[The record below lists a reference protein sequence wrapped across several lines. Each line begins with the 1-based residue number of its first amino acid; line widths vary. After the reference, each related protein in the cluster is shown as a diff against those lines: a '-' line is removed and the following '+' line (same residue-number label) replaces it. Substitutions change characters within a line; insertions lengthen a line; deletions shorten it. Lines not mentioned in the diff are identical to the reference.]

1 MMSRVA
7 TDGHISAEELEL
19 ARQELLKMAAGLV
32 EEGSREDSTA
42 TVAVLEKILGSDFC
56 RRVGIYPI
64 PPDFVLSVVIPVYNE
79 VATLEKV
86 IERVRN
92 TGLNQ
97 QIILVDDGSTDG
109 TRELLESLKDQED
122 LKILLHESNQ
132 GKGAALIT
140 GFSEATGDVVVI
152 QDADMEYNPAEF
164 RWLLQP
170 ILDDR
175 ADVVYGSRFSSAD
188 HAVSPGWHQAG
199 NQFITRCCNFV
210 IRLRFTD
217 VETCYKMFRREVI
230 QELAPR
236 LKEKRF
242 GIEIEMTAKLARRGN
257 IRFFERPISYARRS
271 YAEGKKIGWRDG
283 VRALWCIVR
292 YGFGK

>member
-1 MMSRVA
+1 MKTLS
-7 TDGHISAEELEL
+7 I
-19 ARQELLKMAAGLV
+19 
-32 EEGSREDSTA
+32 
-42 TVAVLEKILGSDFC
+42 I
-56 RRVGIYPI
+56 I
-64 PPDFVLSVVIPVYNE
+64 PAYNE
-79 VATLEKV
+79 EATIGQLL
-86 IERVRN
+86 ERVRAQSVV
-92 TGLNQ
+92 GFRLEV
-97 QIILVDDGSTDG
+97 IVVDDGSTDNTG
-109 TRELLESLKDQED
+109 Q
-122 LKILLHESNQ
+122 ILQDDPALYDGLITLPTNQ

-140 GFSEATGDVVVI
+140 GFSEATGVVVVI

-170 ILDDR
+170 ILDGR

-188 HAVSPGWHQAG
+188 HVVSPGWHQAG

-210 IRLRFTD
+210 TRLRFTD

-230 QELAPR
+230 QELAPT

-257 IRFFERPISYARRS
+257 VRFFERPISYARRS

>member
-7 TDGHISAEELEL
+7 TDGHISAEELQL
-19 ARQELLKMAAGLV
+19 ARQELLHLAAGLV
-32 EEGSREDSTA
+32 EEGSSDDSAA
-42 TVAVLEKILGSDFC
+42 TTTVLETILGSDFC

-64 PPDFVLSVVIPVYNE
+64 PPGFMLSVVIPVYNE
-79 VATLEKV
+79 VATLEQV
-86 IERVRN
+86 IQRVRD

-109 TRELLESLKDQED
+109 TRELLDGLRDQED
-122 LKILLHESNQ
+122 LKILFHESNQ

-170 ILDDR
+170 ILDGR

-188 HAVSPGWHQAG
+188 HVVSPGWHQAG

-210 IRLRFTD
+210 TRMRFTD

-230 QELAPR
+230 QELAPTLR
-236 LKEKRF
+236 EKRF
-242 GIEIEMTAKLARRGN
+242 GIEIEMTAKLARRGK

>member
-1 MMSRVA
+1 M
-7 TDGHISAEELEL
+7 H
-19 ARQELLKMAAGLV
+19 
-32 EEGSREDSTA
+32 
-42 TVAVLEKILGSDFC
+42 
-56 RRVGIYPI
+56 
-64 PPDFVLSVVIPVYNE
+64 LSIIIPVFNE
-79 VATLEKV
+79 VKLLPKIFFKIFKETKKINKE
-86 IERVRN
+86 
-92 TGLNQ
+92 
-97 QIILVDDGSTDG
+97 IIIIDDNSNDG
-109 TRELLESLKDQED
+109 TKEWLSGLKNRFNLIDIKNNKLIFSKRKKGNLQIF
-122 LKILLHESNQ
+122 LKEKNE
-132 GKGAALIT
+132 GKGSAVKIGLKQSSKEII
-140 GFSEATGDVVVI
+140 VI

-175 ADVVYGSRFSSAD
+175 ADVVYGSRFSSPD
-188 HAVSPGWHQAG
+188 HAVSPGWHRAG
-199 NQFITRCCNFV
+199 NQFITRCFNFV

-236 LKEKRF
+236 LKENRF
-242 GIEIEMTAKLARRGN
+242 GIEIEMTAKLARRGD

-283 VRALWCIVR
+283 VRALWRILR

>member
-7 TDGHISAEELEL
+7 TDGHISAEELQL
-19 ARQELLKMAAGLV
+19 ARKELLQMAAGVV
-32 EEGSREDSTA
+32 EDDPGEDSAA
-42 TVAVLEKILGSDFC
+42 TLAVLEKILGSDFC
-56 RRVGIYPI
+56 RRAGIYSI

-97 QIILVDDGSTDG
+97 QIILVDDGSSDG
-109 TRELLESLKDQED
+109 TRELLEDLKDQED
-122 LKILLHESNQ
+122 LKILMHDSNR

-140 GFSEATGDVVVI
+140 GFTEATGDVVVI

-188 HAVSPGWHQAG
+188 HAVSPGWHRAG
-199 NQFITRCCNFV
+199 NQFITRCFNFV

-230 QELAPR
+230 QELAPT
-236 LKEKRF
+236 LKENRF
-242 GIEIEMTAKLARRGN
+242 GIEIEMTAKLARRGD

-283 VRALWCIVR
+283 VRALWCILR